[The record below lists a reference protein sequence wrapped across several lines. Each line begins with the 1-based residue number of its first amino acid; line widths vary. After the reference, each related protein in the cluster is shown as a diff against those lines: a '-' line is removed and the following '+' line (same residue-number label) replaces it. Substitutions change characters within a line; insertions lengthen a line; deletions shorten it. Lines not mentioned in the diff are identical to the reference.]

1 MLHIGSNDPRDDTP
15 TALAAARAAGERL
28 VVVGGYAG
36 PADGAE
42 VVGRVTDDELVARY
56 RRADAFV
63 DTSLYEGFGFQVLE
77 AMACGT
83 PVVASNTTSIPELV
97 GDAAL
102 LCPPGDVDAFAA
114 ALRRLRTE
122 EGLADDLRRRGLARA
137 KEFTW
142 ERTAQQ
148 LSDVVEEAAGA

>member
-1 MLHIGSNDPRDDTP
+1 VLHIGSNDPRDDTP
-15 TALAAARAAGERL
+15 TAVAAARSAGERL

-36 PADGAE
+36 PADGARL
-42 VVGRVTDDELVARY
+42 VGRVSDDELVEHY

-83 PVVASNTTSIPELV
+83 PVVASDTTSIPELV

-102 LCPPGDVDAFAA
+102 LCPPGDVDAFAT

-122 EGLADDLRRRGLARA
+122 GGLADDLRRRGLERA
-137 KEFTW
+137 SEFTW
-142 ERTAQQ
+142 ERTARQ
-148 LSDVVEEAAGA
+148 LADAVEEAARA